1 MGAVRVLVDD
11 VDAAIAAFASAG
23 YSVSDRWGPPFA
35 ILTGDGPEL
44 WVSGPET
51 SAARVTAE
59 LTAEAAAGAGVRPVL
74 EVDEL
79 EPSVTAMLAAGW
91 EHAAGPVSG
100 PGGSQQ
106 LLRRGAVFVEVF
118 ASSR

>member
-1 MGAVRVLVDD
+1 MRRRHRKQRRHASP
-11 VDAAIAAFASAG
+11 AADLRRNTCGTRETI
-23 YSVSDRWGPPFA
+23 D
-35 ILTGDGPEL
+35 
-44 WVSGPET
+44 SGPET

-79 EPSVTAMLAAGW
+79 EVSVAALLAAGW
-91 EHAAGPVSG
+91 EHAAGPVNG

-106 LLRRGAVFVEVF
+106 LFRRGVVFVEVF
-118 ASSR
+118 ASGR

>member
-1 MGAVRVLVDD
+1 MHRKHRKHRKHASP
-11 VDAAIAAFASAG
+11 AADLRRNTCGTRETI
-23 YSVSDRWGPPFA
+23 
-35 ILTGDGPEL
+35 
-44 WVSGPET
+44 VSGPET

-59 LTAEAAAGAGVRPVL
+59 LTAEAEAVAGAGVRPVL

-79 EPSVTAMLAAGW
+79 EVSVAALLAAGW
-91 EHAAGPVSG
+91 EHAAGPVNG

-118 ASSR
+118 ASGR